1 MESFRI
7 DGNGAHDYVI
17 RVEEVGAMSPELVS
31 VLLDIDL
38 QTFAESTFSS
48 YTASA
53 FLKFGRVFLLRA
65 DDIVIGTCV
74 CLRTWER
81 PNEVLLLSMGIR
93 PGWRGR
99 GLGQRFVKG
108 VLDRLRARGIRSVSL
123 LVEADNRRAMKVYAD
138 VGFHTVALVS
148 GDDRM
153 VDPMTG
159 DVMVTMRATLIEED
173 PIIGIPLV
181 QSSAVQGSSDGP
193 DGIAELS
200 RMEPAAASSSAKL
213 SSTRGPTDS

>member
-17 RVEEVGAMSPELVS
+17 RVEEVGAMSPELVG

-74 CLRTWER
+74 CLRSWER

-123 LVEADNRRAMKVYAD
+123 LVEADNRRALKVYAD
-138 VGFHTVALVS
+138 VGFVPVDERTI
-148 GDDRM
+148 
-153 VDPMTG
+153 DPMTG

-173 PIIGIPLV
+173 PIIGIPTG
-181 QSSAVQGSSDGP
+181 QGSSAP
-193 DGIAELS
+193 
-200 RMEPAAASSSAKL
+200 EPAAASSSAKL

>member
-17 RVEEVGAMSPELVS
+17 RVEEVGTQSPELVG

-65 DDIVIGTCV
+65 DDVVIGTCV
-74 CLRTWER
+74 CLRSWER

-123 LVEADNRRAMKVYAD
+123 LVEADNRRAIKVYAD
-138 VGFHTVALVS
+138 VGFGLV
-148 GDDRM
+148 DDRTI
-153 VDPMTG
+153 DPMTG
-159 DVMVTMRATLIEED
+159 DVMVTMRAILIEED
-173 PIIGIPLV
+173 PIIGIQV
-181 QSSAVQGSSDGP
+181 VQGSSAP
-193 DGIAELS
+193 EEI
-200 RMEPAAASSSAKL
+200 PSSSAKL

>member
-7 DGNGAHDYVI
+7 DGNGAHDYAI
-17 RVEEVGAMSPELVS
+17 RVEEVGAMSPELVG

-74 CLRTWER
+74 CLRSWER

-123 LVEADNRRAMKVYAD
+123 LVEADNRRALKVYAD
-138 VGFHTVALVS
+138 VGFVPVDERTI
-148 GDDRM
+148 
-153 VDPMTG
+153 DPMTG

-173 PIIGIPLV
+173 PIIGIPTG
-181 QSSAVQGSSDGP
+181 QGSSAP
-193 DGIAELS
+193 
-200 RMEPAAASSSAKL
+200 EPAAASSSAKL